1 MPQAVAAESAVPDA
15 LAGRIIRERM
25 APAFRNGDYYTGL
38 DEAASALMAAID
50 GEPLPAPD
58 APAEPGQLD
67 GGAVLLSLGLA
78 VLAGMASASRKVT
91 WKLWLPLAV
100 LPGVIYAVATRQHPG
115 IILALSMPSV
125 FAWGLGFALWRFSV
139 ARKIVG
145 GIALIVLGF
154 MNSLIGII
162 VAWTL
167 IQVAYNFAQGPLS
180 AVLPDRVPV
189 ARRGTFAALSGIGL
203 MLGALGG
210 QIVGSQ
216 LAHTITLGYVIF
228 AAFAV
233 VVLFYCW
240 GPRDLDADIDAVLQ
254 APDSDRRL
262 AAAQALRADGAAAPL
277 PFESAPLVEA
287 TFAAALSRWFGVLF
301 WFVVLGPAGALGY
314 RIVQLL
320 ARHPGFADHI
330 DANQGELLE
339 RTARILD
346 WAPAHLVALTLA
358 LVSDFDA
365 VIKTWRD
372 YHAAHG
378 KGYFTL
384 DLGFLGAIA
393 KAGIDADVEAGDGYA
408 SDVSNP
414 LVELADAQR
423 VLRRILVGWLAL
435 IALVALI
442 VLTH

>member
-1 MPQAVAAESAVPDA
+1 
-15 LAGRIIRERM
+15 M
-25 APAFRNGDYYTGL
+25 AQIL
-38 DEAASALMAAID
+38 L
-50 GEPLPAPD
+50 
-58 APAEPGQLD
+58 
-67 GGAVLLSLGLA
+67 AVLLVLACANALPDLARWRDFSWLQVWLAQWTRASGDAARPRFAA
-78 VLAGMASASRKVT
+78 VL
-91 WKLWLPLAV
+91 LPLLLFV
-100 LPGVIYAVATRQHPG
+100 VCELIEFVLDHVLFGLPG
-115 IILALSMPSV
+115 
-125 FAWGLGFALWRFSV
+125 F
-139 ARKIVG
+139 
-145 GIALIVLGF
+145 
-154 MNSLIGII
+154 
-162 VAWTL
+162 
-167 IQVAYNFAQGPLS
+167 
-180 AVLPDRVPV
+180 
-189 ARRGTFAALSGIGL
+189 
-203 MLGALGG
+203 
-210 QIVGSQ
+210 
-216 LAHTITLGYVIF
+216 
-228 AAFAV
+228 AFAV

-435 IALVALI
+435 IALVALV